1 MSGVHSFTS
10 LTPPTPPRLPSDSLA
25 EYATAQSD
33 LIACPQLS
41 SPYAVYITSNPSV
54 AASISAKP
62 ATVFG
67 KPTGMFRYQAINIY
81 GLQIVSTQ
89 TGPEHRRHKNVVK
102 GCFGE
107 AVMQNGF
114 EKMMRAMD
122 TMVREE
128 RLEDGGRIDVYQPLA
143 VKASLERYNV
153 LAIRH

>member
-1 MSGVHSFTS
+1 
-10 LTPPTPPRLPSDSLA
+10 
-25 EYATAQSD
+25 
-33 LIACPQLS
+33 
-41 SPYAVYITSNPSV
+41 
-54 AASISAKP
+54 
-62 ATVFG
+62 
-67 KPTGMFRYQAINIY
+67 MFRYQAINIY

-128 RLEDGGRIDVYQPLA
+128 RLENGGKIDVYQPLA
-143 VKASLERYNV
+143 VKVSNGWKRAGITMFS
-153 LAIRH
+153 H